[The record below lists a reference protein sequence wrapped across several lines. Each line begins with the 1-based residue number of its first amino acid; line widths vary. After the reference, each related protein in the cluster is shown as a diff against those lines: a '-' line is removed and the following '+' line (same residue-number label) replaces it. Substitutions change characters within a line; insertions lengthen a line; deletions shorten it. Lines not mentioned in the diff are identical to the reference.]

1 MTIELRPVKKENY
14 SESWTLGLV
23 GKNFPSSVVHFKPH
37 CAIVECNIGSRSLAR
52 EILDKEDAFKDFQA
66 RIQN

>member
-14 SESWTLGLV
+14 SEAWTLGLV
-23 GKNFPSSVVHFKPH
+23 GKNFPSSVIHFQPYY
-37 CAIVECNIGSRSLAR
+37 AIVECDIRSRSLAR
-52 EILDKEDAFKDFQA
+52 EILDKEDAFRDFQA